1 MKDSPYI
8 LEDYRD
14 TKTVTKKVK
23 IRRKQQWLKMQTTQI
38 AQKIKTKQVLPTQ
51 KIPMHRITEA
61 RTVIHLTR
69 HLIKMQQTT

>member
-14 TKTVTKKVK
+14 TKTVTRKSE

-38 AQKIKTKQVLPTQ
+38 AQIKTKQVLPTQ